1 MKIETGIDEVVCIG
15 VTIES
20 IGVNPIVS
28 VKYGYLAD
36 GVKCGEVSYRPQHS
50 NHMSDDI
57 DDKVRELLLA
67 LENDFVKKFGNE
79 NVDEPREIEG
89 LVKEF

>member
-1 MKIETGIDEVVCIG
+1 MKIETSIDEVVCIG

-20 IGVNPIVS
+20 VGIEPVVS

-36 GVKCGEVSYRPQHS
+36 GVKCGEVSYMPQHS
-50 NHMSDDI
+50 QHISNDVN
-57 DDKVRELLLA
+57 DKVRELLHA
-67 LENDFVKKFGNE
+67 LEEDFVKKFGNE
-79 NVDEPREIEG
+79 SADEPREIEG